1 MLDHIGLTVSNLA
14 ASKAFYETALAPLGV
29 GVQMAPTP
37 DMIAAGFEGYGFGE
51 AGKPF
56 FWISAHGPAHTGSH
70 IAFAAKTRAEVDA
83 FYEAA
88 MAAGGRD
95 NGAPGLRPHYHP
107 DYYAAFVFDPDGMNI
122 EAVCHRPE

>member
-14 ASKAFYETALAPLGV
+14 ASTAFYEAALAPLGV
-29 GVQMAPTP
+29 SIQMAPTP
-37 DMIAAGFEGYGFGE
+37 EMIAAGFEGYGFGE
-51 AGKPF
+51 AGKPC
-56 FWISAHGPAHTGSH
+56 FWISAHGPAHRGSH
-70 IAFAAKTRAEVDA
+70 IAFTAKTRAEVDS

-95 NGAPGLRPHYHP
+95 NGPPGLRLHYHP